1 MKKIVVLEKEN
12 EELYRDYWRMKS
24 PEECLS
30 AVEFLRE
37 QFYVI
42 QGFASVPSLAKTV
55 HIAKVLIE
63 NSLKTNGPLAR
74 HKDLADLELL
84 GERI

>member
-12 EELYRDYWRMKS
+12 KELYRDYWRIKS
-24 PEECLS
+24 PEERLS

-42 QGFASVPSLAKTV
+42 QGFASVPRLTKIV
-55 HIAKVLIE
+55 HIAK
-63 NSLKTNGPLAR
+63 GF
-74 HKDLADLELL
+74 D
-84 GERI
+84 